1 MDYNFHTHTV
11 RCRHAIGTE
20 EEYIA
25 EAIKGGIKYL
35 GFSEHIPFAFPD
47 GYEGKSRV
55 PVSQAEE
62 YVSTLCTLREKYKND
77 IEIKI
82 GFEMEYY
89 PTYFEQMLE
98 NAKNYGAEYLLLGHH
113 FLHEEYPNGIHTNR
127 PNESEEDLKEFV
139 SHVVSGIESGVFTYV
154 AHPDVFNFI
163 GDEELYKTEMR
174 KIIKAAVVNNTPLEI
189 NLLGIRKERN
199 YPNMVFWEMAGEE
212 QAAVTFG
219 SDCHEPKYVCDMK
232 SYLKAM
238 EIVDKYNLN
247 YIGKPILKTI

>member
-35 GFSEHIPFAFPD
+35 GFSEHMPFAFSD

-55 PVSQAEE
+55 PVSEAEE
-62 YVSTLCTLREKYKND
+62 YVSTLCRLREKYKND

-89 PTYFEQMLE
+89 PDSFDAMLKK
-98 NAKNYGAEYLLLGHH
+98 AKEYGAEYLLLGQH
-113 FLHEEYPNGIHTNR
+113 FLREEYPGVIHTNR
-127 PNESEEDLKEFV
+127 PNDSVEDLKEFV
-139 SHVVSGIESGVFTYV
+139 SRIVSGIESGVFTYV

-163 GDEELYKTEMR
+163 GDEEIYKTEMR
-174 KIIKAAVVNNTPLEI
+174 KIIKTAVKNNTPLEI

-199 YPNMVFWEMAGEE
+199 YPNMVFWEMVGEE

-219 SDCHEPKYVCDMK
+219 SDCHGPQFVCDK
-232 SYLKAM
+232 SSYLKAL
-238 EIVDKYNLN
+238 EIVNKYNLN
-247 YIGKPILKTI
+247 YIGKPALKSL